1 MTHSIFRYTDPVYE
15 VGVDARTSS
24 DGGETWLTLRIF
36 EDSLNLL
43 DARAVDLDRDAVRNL
58 RDTLT
63 AWLGE
68 DN

>member
-1 MTHSIFRYTDPVYE
+1 MTHSIFRYTDLIDTVE
-15 VGVDARTSS
+15 VDARTPF

-43 DARAVDLDRDAVRNL
+43 DARAVDLDRDAVLRLRNV
-58 RDTLT
+58 LT